1 MKKFDSVKIEK
12 DTRVFSTRY
21 IKVKN
26 YDCRREVW
34 GWDGIK
40 AQSLI
45 FCKSD
50 FKEPIEDNILSICE
64 EYIGEE
70 FDGSKHTFK
79 PSRDYVFFN
88 YNFIY

>member
-1 MKKFDSVKIEK
+1 MKKFDSVKTEK
-12 DTRVFSTRY
+12 DTKVLSTQY

-26 YDCRREVW
+26 YDCRYEVW
-34 GWDGIK
+34 EWDGIT

-79 PSRDYVFFN
+79 TSRDYVFFN